1 MAHLTAINL
10 TTLNLHTPY
19 HCEEIAYGYRF
30 ETDSG
35 FVYDLTFLRYP
46 TLNER
51 HEYVLYMFN
60 IEQVKKGKV
69 SADVRI
75 QITIEYILSL
85 FFENNTDA
93 VVVVMDSSDGKHYA
107 RKRLFDKWYYQSR
120 KLTIEKYEASCNTE
134 EIEIVTMLF
143 VDKNNPFKYI
153 ILSDYY
159 ELVKLNF
166 YS

>member
-1 MAHLTAINL
+1 MK
-10 TTLNLHTPY
+10 LHIPY
-19 HCEEIAYGYRF
+19 HCERITYGYRF

-35 FVYDLTFLRYP
+35 FIYDLTFLKYP
-46 TLNER
+46 MLNER
-51 HEYVLYMFN
+51 SEYVLYMFN

-69 SADVRI
+69 SADIRI
-75 QITIEYILSL
+75 QITIEYVLSL

-93 VVVVMDSSDGKHYA
+93 VVVVMDSSDGKHFA
-107 RKRLFDKWYYQSR
+107 RKRLFDKWFYQTR
-120 KLTIEKYEASCNTE
+120 KLSIEKYEASCNTE
-134 EIEIVTMLF
+134 EIEIVATLF
-143 VDKNNPFKYI
+143 VEKKNPFKNI